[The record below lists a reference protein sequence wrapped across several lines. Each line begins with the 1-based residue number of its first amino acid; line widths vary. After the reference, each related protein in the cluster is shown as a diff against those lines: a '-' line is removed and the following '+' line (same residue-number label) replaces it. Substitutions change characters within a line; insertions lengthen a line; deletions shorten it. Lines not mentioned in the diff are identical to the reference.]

1 MKSARSVCLLLT
13 VLASLSSISACTS
26 RHWFEGMQASARQ
39 QCQRSADAEAA
50 RRCEDDVNHRKY
62 DDYEKDRPK

>member
-1 MKSARSVCLLLT
+1 MKTVLCVSLLLI
-13 VLASLSSISACTS
+13 SLSGCTS

-39 QCQRSADAEAA
+39 QCQRSADTDAA
-50 RRCEDDVNHRKY
+50 RRCEEDVNRRHY